1 MEGLDGKT
9 YAQGTADFHVA
20 MDELLLQDFPVG
32 RNTNNLCSALRQGQ
46 VAIGLPA
53 STNAAGGG
61 YTAPTTV
68 QQTLDYLIKGRSFG
82 GSYTLRN
89 PGGYANFRGLMTWSI
104 NWDRVNSYQFAR
116 SHRAYLDNLP

>member
-1 MEGLDGKT
+1 MHRPYD
-9 YAQGTADFHVA
+9 
-20 MDELLLQDFPVG
+20 
-32 RNTNNLCSALRQGQ
+32 RRI
-46 VAIGLPA
+46 AIGLPA
-53 STNAAGGG
+53 SISAAGS

-104 NWDRVNSYQFAR
+104 NKDRVNNYQFAR
-116 SHRAYLDNLP
+116 SHRAYLDNLPL